1 MQGSGDPGGA
11 QPRPPRTW
19 WQRNWKW
26 FLPVSILG
34 GLVLVTALVG
44 GTLLFVFGLFIESD
58 VYAEAMAR
66 ARANPEVVRALGEPI
81 VPGFWVT
88 GTLKLEGP
96 SGSADF
102 RAPVS
107 GPGGHGTIYITA
119 KKEAGRWRFDTL
131 EVEVEGVEDRIPL
144 LASAE

>member
-1 MQGSGDPGGA
+1 MQGSGGTSGA
-11 QPRPPRTW
+11 QLSPPPTW

-34 GLVLVTALVG
+34 GLVLVAAFVG
-44 GTLLFVFGLFIESD
+44 AFALFVFGLFVESD

-81 VPGFWVT
+81 VPGFWVK
-88 GTLKLEGP
+88 GTLKIDGP

-102 RAPVS
+102 AAPLS
-107 GPGGHGTIYITA
+107 GPGGHGMIYITA
-119 KKEAGRWRFDTL
+119 QKKAGQWRFETL
-131 EVEVEGVEDRIPL
+131 EVAVEGMGDRIPL
-144 LASAE
+144 MASAE

>member
-1 MQGSGDPGGA
+1 MQASGGPGGA
-11 QPRPPRTW
+11 HPPPPRTW

-34 GLVLVTALVG
+34 GLALVAAFVG
-44 GTLLFVFGLFIESD
+44 AIALFVFGLFIESD

-81 VPGFWVT
+81 VPGFWVK
-88 GTLKLEGP
+88 GTLKIDGP

-102 RAPVS
+102 AAPLS
-107 GPGGHGTIYITA
+107 GPGGRGMIYITA
-119 KKEAGRWRFDTL
+119 QKKAGQWRFETL
-131 EVEVEGVEDRIPL
+131 EVAVEGMGDRIPL
-144 LASAE
+144 MASAE